1 MNVGKKG
8 MFCVAP
14 QGKIRIK
21 GWEFQ
26 SEKLR
31 KVAEESKHQIEVSLS
46 RTLDGKGP
54 GESKIQD
61 PWVQFPPGFHKLL

>member
-8 MFCVAP
+8 KFCVAP

-21 GWEFQ
+21 RWEFHP
-26 SEKLR
+26 EKLR
-31 KVAEESKHQIEVSLS
+31 KVAEESKHQIEVSQIEVSLS

-54 GESKIQD
+54 GESKLQA
-61 PWVQFPPGFHKLL
+61 PGCSFH